1 MVLKGRI
8 VIESIP
14 SLVSESFLEKNVN
27 PREMMAA
34 VNN

>member
-8 VIESIP
+8 VIESIS

-27 PREMMAA
+27 PREVMAA